1 MKSSSSLVHLDMSDV
16 TSDRSSPFSNFLDDT
31 AGERVYHRLTALCCS
46 KRFKCVA
53 ALNRGLST
61 SLELTEHRPA
71 MSWSTHWLRLPNDTW
86 PWSVSLRRVTELSSD
101 SCTHVHPQLEML
113 LALRALLL
121 LPSVCDE
128 QNTLPVTVTILMAQF
143 FYEADINPPKHLKV
157 LSGPRVTHVGY

>member
-1 MKSSSSLVHLDMSDV
+1 MTLLVSVFITDSQRCAVRNVSSV
-16 TSDRSSPFSNFLDDT
+16 F
-31 AGERVYHRLTALCCS
+31 
-46 KRFKCVA
+46 VA

-128 QNTLPVTVTILMAQF
+128 QNIATCDGCACGARIAGGHRRFPWMVCGASPPWLQCPCSTPPNFDGTV
-143 FYEADINPPKHLKV
+143 FYVADMNQ
-157 LSGPRVTHVGY
+157 

>member
-1 MKSSSSLVHLDMSDV
+1 MIEVPRSRISSMTLLVSVFV
-16 TSDRSSPFSNFLDDT
+16 TVS
-31 AGERVYHRLTALCCS
+31 CCS

-101 SCTHVHPQLEML
+101 SCTHVHPRLELL

-128 QNTLPVTVTILMAQF
+128 QKIATCDGCACGARIAGGHRRFPWMVCGASPPWLQCPCSTPPNFDGTV
-143 FYEADINPPKHLKV
+143 FYEADINQ
-157 LSGPRVTHVGY
+157 

>member
-1 MKSSSSLVHLDMSDV
+1 MMHGEEKAGRWHEVPRSRISSMTLLVSVFV
-16 TSDRSSPFSNFLDDT
+16 TVS
-31 AGERVYHRLTALCCS
+31 CCS

-71 MSWSTHWLRLPNDTW
+71 RSWSTHWLRLPNDTW
-86 PWSVSLRRVTELSSD
+86 PSSVSLRSVTQRSD
-101 SCTHVHPQLEML
+101 CCTHVHPQLELL

-128 QNTLPVTVTILMAQF
+128 QNIATCDGCACGARIAGGHRRFPWMV
-143 FYEADINPPKHLKV
+143 
-157 LSGPRVTHVGY
+157 